1 MQGKGSN
8 IVLETPLK
16 AIQKKGGS
24 GHSVRALHPL
34 PQTGIVYWEVV
45 FSSQLSRK
53 GGSLGEHCMTGVVNG
68 KERGGGG
75 SRWQVDGGWQ
85 KNLEWQQ
92 DDGEVFR
99 RAKMYHHPHPVC
111 TLTLTLVEHVGVQL
125 RQCKQYTLVPQQGRI
140 SAEMDEPHTHDV
152 LER

>member
-1 MQGKGSN
+1 LSAGSGISYFEVEILSIGNTWESSVQGKGSN

-45 FSSQLSRK
+45 FSSPLSRK

-68 KERGGGG
+68 KEEEFC
-75 SRWQVDGGWQ
+75 Q
-85 KNLEWQQ
+85 NLEWQQ
-92 DDGEVFR
+92 DDGEV
-99 RAKMYHHPHPVC
+99 
-111 TLTLTLVEHVGVQL
+111 
-125 RQCKQYTLVPQQGRI
+125 
-140 SAEMDEPHTHDV
+140 
-152 LER
+152 